1 MIAIP
6 DDEVDPLLEDEDEL
20 RRRRQAMGSLIA
32 AGKTDG
38 AGWNPKATA
47 RRRAKNRVAATSRR
61 KNRRR

>member
-6 DDEVDPLLEDEDEL
+6 DNEVDPLLQDQDEL
-20 RRRRQAMGSLIA
+20 RRRRQALGSLIA
-32 AGKTDG
+32 AGKADE

-47 RRRAKNRVAATSRR
+47 KRRAKNRVAATSRR